1 MLSGDNKMNIMT
13 TESDESLL
21 TPALSG
27 IVIGYWS
34 QEGKPPNKLGESHH
48 NVFTQAGDNSCALKQ
63 ELINTFTHDGQ
74 TVIDATGSGKQKLGI
89 ICPILRSRVQFVH
102 S

>member
-1 MLSGDNKMNIMT
+1 MLSGDNKTDIMP

-48 NVFTQAGDNSCALKQ
+48 NVFALDGDNSCALKL

-74 TVIDATGSGKQKLGI
+74 TVIDATGSGKQKLSMYN
-89 ICPILRSRVQFVH
+89 LSHNAV
-102 S
+102 